1 MVGLG
6 LAMLL
11 LGVWGAYQRWGGKL
25 YQTKLFLLFALCMG
39 PAGLVAVLAGW
50 ITTEVGRQ
58 PWVVYGI
65 LRTQDAV
72 SNHSVMTLSVTLIM
86 FIVMYFFIFGTG
98 ISFMLKMV
106 GHGPEE
112 LGVNRP
118 PQGPGQVRRPSR
130 PLSATPDNIDP
141 ALLRDTKES

>member
-11 LGVWGAYQRWGGKL
+11 LGVWGAYQRWRGKL
-25 YQTKLFLLFALCMG
+25 YQTRLFLLFAFCMG
-39 PAGLVAVLAGW
+39 PTGLIAVLAGW

-72 SNHSVMTLSVTLIM
+72 SNHSVLTLSITLVM
-86 FIVMYFFIFGTG
+86 FIVMYFLIFGTG
-98 ISFMLKMV
+98 IGFMLRMV
-106 GHGPEE
+106 AVGPDE
-112 LGVNRP
+112 GRGSTRP
-118 PQGPGQVRRPSR
+118 QDDGQIRRPAR
-130 PLSATPDNIDP
+130 PLSAAPDKIDP
-141 ALLRDTKES
+141 ALLRETTEV